1 LVGDFAGDRALPR
14 LAEHLH
20 KSGMMVRSLYVSNVE
35 QYLLLDG
42 KWQRWQRNVA
52 AMPVNDDSVFIR
64 CYLDQGRRH
73 PAQLAGHRTAT
84 TLQRIVDF
92 SARTAPYPSLLALA
106 SDRTL

>member
-1 LVGDFAGDRALPR
+1 
-14 LAEHLH
+14 
-20 KSGMMVRSLYVSNVE
+20 
-35 QYLLLDG
+35 
-42 KWQRWQRNVA
+42 
-52 AMPVNDDSVFIR
+52 MPVNDDSVFIR